1 MLFRILK
8 GTWNFPWINQK
19 TPCINLCAI
28 LVNIKFSR
36 LLLNF
41 RPHHVSEDGPWTI
54 MNSTMNGE
62 GGAISCYYPMV
73 ERMDLI
79 SLESMIMSGHV
90 GGVDI

>member
-1 MLFRILK
+1 MD
-8 GTWNFPWINQK
+8 NQK
-19 TPCINLCAI
+19 TPCINFCAKYQ
-28 LVNIKFSR
+28 VGR